1 MNQLI
6 ALNGKILIRED
17 LPNGGTREAE
27 ICPVTRCV
35 LWWRVN
41 GPNQE
46 QTPVGGPLFN
56 SKISTDEN
64 VFSASF
70 FSSQHLLHHGAGP
83 HRVRTSERIAHNGV
97 R

>member
-6 ALNGKILIRED
+6 ALGGKVIIRED

-27 ICPVTRCV
+27 ICPYTRCV

-41 GPNQE
+41 GPNE
-46 QTPVGGPLFN
+46 KETPVGGHIFN
-56 SKISTDEN
+56 SKTKSDEN

-70 FSSQHLLHHGAGP
+70 FNSQHLLHNGAGP
-83 HRVRTSERIAHNGV
+83 HRVRTSERIAHGGV
-97 R
+97 